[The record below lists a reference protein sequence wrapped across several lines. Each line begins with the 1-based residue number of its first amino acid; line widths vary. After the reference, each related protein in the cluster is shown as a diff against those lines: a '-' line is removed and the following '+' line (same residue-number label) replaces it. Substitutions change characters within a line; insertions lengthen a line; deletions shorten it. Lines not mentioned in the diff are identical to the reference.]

1 MSKNQIRNDWTYE
14 EASLLYHQPFMDLV
28 LQAQAIHR
36 QHFTPNTIQ
45 VCTLYNIKV
54 GGCPE
59 DCNWCGQSVY
69 HGVESEPLAELE
81 KVLEVA
87 KEAKARGATRLC
99 LAASW
104 RGPTERNLD
113 NVIEM
118 VKGIKAI
125 GLETCITIGK
135 LKSEQA
141 EKLKENGLDY
151 YNHNLESSEEHFA
164 KVSSTQVYSDRLTT
178 LQRVRDAGMKVCSG
192 GLLGM
197 GETEKDRLDL
207 LLTLANQPSH
217 PQSVPINQL
226 VRIPGTPL
234 AETNP
239 VDEIDFIRC
248 VALARIMMP
257 KAYVRLSGGRREMS
271 KSMQALCFL
280 AGANSIHHGPKL
292 LVTQNVD
299 MAEDVI
305 LFKALGLQPEAPAEN
320 PVTCSSPKSIPCELV
335 SL

>member
-1 MSKNQIRNDWTYE
+1 MSNDRIRNDWTYE
-14 EASLLYHQPFMDLV
+14 EAYALYHQPFMDLV
-28 LQAQAIHR
+28 LQAAAIHR
-36 QHFTPNTIQ
+36 QYFEANTIQ
-45 VCTLYNIKV
+45 VCALYNIKV

-69 HGVESEPLAELE
+69 HGVDSEPLAELD
-81 KVLEVA
+81 KVLAFA
-87 KEAKARGATRLC
+87 KDSKARGATRVC

-104 RGPTERNLD
+104 RSPTERNLD

-118 VKGIKAI
+118 VKGIKAL

-135 LKSEQA
+135 IKSEQA
-141 EKLKENGLDY
+141 EKLKDNGLNY
-151 YNHNLESSEEHFA
+151 YNHNLESSENHFT
-164 KVSSTQVYSDRLTT
+164 KVSTTQLYQDRLNT
-178 LQRVRDAGMKVCSG
+178 LERVRDAGMKVCSG

-207 LLTLANQPSH
+207 FVTLANQPTH

-226 VRIPGTPL
+226 VRIPGSPL
-234 AETNP
+234 ENAP
-239 VDEIDFIRC
+239 PIDELDFVRC

-257 KAYVRLSGGRREMS
+257 KSYVRLSGGRREMS
-271 KSMQALCFL
+271 KSTQALCFL

-299 MAEDVI
+299 MTEDVE
-305 LFKALGLQPEAPAEN
+305 LFQALGMKPEAPRDN
-320 PVTCSSPKSIPCELV
+320 PTSCSSDKTIPCQLV
-335 SL
+335 TL